1 MEASI
6 VRLVLISCIMHTATS
21 SPCLNNKTFKYSS
34 SNQKCDWIRW
44 NEGRRQDL
52 CQLEEIRS
60 NCPQSCGLCCEDD
73 PLFEFLDESSI
84 SRNCSW
90 IEEFS
95 MNDYCN
101 RRRNQTTV
109 KFRCPL
115 ACDICKTEV
124 QIIMDPPPPPP
135 NGSNSNNRNN
145 TGIIIGSVMSA
156 ISVLG
161 VIALHKR
168 FRNKDEINFS
178 IGTITQTRTK
188 QNATDVEET
197 LHEESTKTQ
206 DSEDKFMRRG
216 IPPDGVSI
224 FWIKNVFLQQ
234 AKEHGLVDNDALICD
249 IEDVNSDQNHVLR
262 SIGENFVCPRDG
274 EVGAAIVDSIDKEEH
289 TGPSNLIL
297 NYSEGVSVADVVG
310 TLWDFCFFNNY
321 DAKLIYVWAPFL
333 CTNFHRLNGKS
344 KKNVSGL
351 DLRSSLRK
359 RITSIGRVLTIVSPW
374 VQPQNFLSVC
384 GIYALYA
391 GIDIGCK
398 VIITTATRDRNKL
411 ITTSLRKEDEL
422 INLFKTIDQIKIQDA
437 ISCNTLYD
445 ESILRLV
452 RFGAGYDRV
461 NGKVCTRLRRWA
473 KEEVMKALKHHEGR
487 SKDALKDEDFAF
499 LCSEVAYALIRV
511 EEGTDAISL
520 YNKALTIYKNARG
533 DTETDGASLY
543 MNAGMVLQA
552 TGDLKGAIKEYN
564 KVLDIHQSVY
574 GEEHIETSN
583 TYNYIG
589 MAMEADED
597 LRGAVDN
604 YKKALMIREKVCG
617 SQNPYTGK

>member
-1 MEASI
+1 MKATP
-6 VRLVLISCIMHTATS
+6 VQFVLISCILHTATS
-21 SPCLNNKTFKYSS
+21 SPCLNNEAYKYSS
-34 SNQKCDWIRW
+34 SNQTCDWIRW

-60 NCPQSCGLCCEDD
+60 NCPQSCGLCCDDD
-73 PLFEFLDESSI
+73 PFFEFSDGSSI
-84 SRNCSW
+84 TRNCTW

-95 MNDYCN
+95 MHEYCD
-101 RRRNQTTV
+101 RRRNNTTV

-124 QIIMDPPPPPP
+124 HIIKDPPPPPP
-135 NGSNSNNRNN
+135 NASNSNNTNN

-168 FRNKDEINFS
+168 CRNKDEVTYS
-178 IGTITQTRTK
+178 LRTLSQISRK
-188 QNATDVEET
+188 QDETDVEEIS
-197 LHEESTKTQ
+197 HKSTKVQ
-206 DSEDKFMRRG
+206 DSEDKFMRKG

-224 FWIKNVFLQQ
+224 FWIKNVFLHE
-234 AKEHGLVDNDALICD
+234 AKEHGLVDNNALICN
-249 IEDVNSDQNHVLR
+249 IEDVSSDQNRVLR

-274 EVGAAIVDSIDKEEH
+274 EVGAAIVDSIDKDEH

-297 NYSEGVSVADVVG
+297 NYNEGVSVADVVAA
-310 TLWDFCFFNNY
+310 LWDFCFFNNY

-333 CTNFHRLNGKS
+333 CTNFHRLHGKS
-344 KKNVSGL
+344 KKNVSGV
-351 DLRSSLRK
+351 DLRYSLRK

-374 VQPQNFLSVC
+374 VQPQNFLSVW
-384 GIYALYA
+384 GTYELYSA
-391 GIDIGCK
+391 IDIGCK
-398 VIITTATRDRNKL
+398 VIITTATRERNKL

-422 INLFKTIDQIKIQDA
+422 TNLFKTIDEIKIQDA
-437 ISCNTLYD
+437 VSFNTLHD

-452 RFGAGYDRV
+452 RFGPGYDRV
-461 NGKVCTRLRRWA
+461 NGKVTTRLRRWA
-473 KEEVMKALKHHEGR
+473 KEEVMKALKHHEGG

-499 LCSEVAYALIRV
+499 LCSEVAYALIRAD
-511 EEGTDAISL
+511 EGTDALSL
-520 YNKALTIYKNARG
+520 YNKALTIYKNVRG
-533 DTETDGASLY
+533 ETETDGASLF

-552 TGDLKGAIKEYN
+552 TGDLKGAIKEYQ
-564 KVLDIHQSVY
+564 KVLDIHQLVY
-574 GEEHIETSN
+574 GEEHIQTSN
-583 TYNYIG
+583 TYNHIG

-604 YKKALMIREKVCG
+604 YKKALLIREKVCG